1 MTFRVEK
8 KIFVSLA
15 NTAKFYK
22 LLKEK
27 YAIEFY
33 PARKIFSIYFDNEKF
48 AMFNDSEEGI
58 VPRKKIRI
66 RSYDNFT
73 SNKKYLEMK
82 ISSTEGRFKTNK
94 IIEDKIFNKFIN
106 KGYFDL
112 NYGLCKP
119 KLIVSYMRSYY
130 KVKSLRLTI
139 DKKIYF
145 KKFTSINSLNS
156 NFVVNIDKFVV
167 EIKSKI
173 EEGILEKILDEFPF
187 NDLRISKYCDA
198 VKKLK
203 LI

>member
-1 MTFRVEK
+1 
-8 KIFVSLA
+8 
-15 NTAKFYK
+15 
-22 LLKEK
+22 
-27 YAIEFY
+27 
-33 PARKIFSIYFDNEKF
+33 
-48 AMFNDSEEGI
+48 
-58 VPRKKIRI
+58 
-66 RSYDNFT
+66 
-73 SNKKYLEMK
+73 
-82 ISSTEGRFKTNK
+82 
-94 IIEDKIFNKFIN
+94 
-106 KGYFDL
+106 
-112 NYGLCKP
+112 
-119 KLIVSYMRSYY
+119 MRSYY

-173 EEGILEKILDEFPF
+173 EEGILEKILNEFPF